1 MAAGGTLKV
10 REYGRVN
17 LRGVWALAWRGL
29 GRHLRM
35 WVEGLGGPVVSNLLF
50 LTVLVLARDAT
61 AGGTWPGIDAAS
73 FVAPGLVAYAFC
85 HTAFETLAGHLV
97 YDKLER
103 MIQDLLA
110 APLTAAELLA
120 GWVLGAMLCGL
131 ASGGAVLLAFLPFV
145 DWPAFDPL
153 RLIGFAL
160 LGSLLFALL
169 GLLVGLWAHKWDHY
183 AAVETLLLLPFGLLS
198 GTFFLRQ
205 DLPSSLG
212 DLLYANPVF
221 HVIDGFR
228 SGLLGRS
235 DGDPL
240 ISAAILIVLI
250 LFMTLV
256 AWRLVLRGWHLKP

>member
-1 MAAGGTLKV
+1 MAAGGALKV
-10 REYGRVN
+10 REYGRAN
-17 LRGVWALAWRGL
+17 LRGVWTLAWRGL
-29 GRHLRM
+29 GRHLGM

-61 AGGTWPGIDAAS
+61 MGGTWPGIDTAS
-73 FVAPGLVAYAFC
+73 FVAPGLVAFAVC
-85 HTAFETLAGHLV
+85 HTAFETLASHMV

-103 MIQDLLA
+103 MIQDLLS

-120 GWVLGAMLCGL
+120 GWVLGAALCGL
-131 ASGGAVLLAFLPFV
+131 ASGGAVLLAVLPFV
-145 DWPAFDPL
+145 EWLAFDPL
-153 RLIGFAL
+153 RMIGFAL

-169 GLLVGLWAHKWDHY
+169 GLLVGLWARKWDHY

-198 GTFFLRQ
+198 GTFFLREN
-205 DLPSSLG
+205 LPPLAG

-228 SGLLGRS
+228 GGLLGRS
-235 DGDPL
+235 DGEPL
-240 ISAAILIVLI
+240 VSAAILVVLI
-250 LFMTLV
+250 LLMTLV